1 MKVIKRSVVN
11 EDIENLMK
19 DNNPELNPDK
29 YEDAVTALS
38 PAYAQALKTEKNI
51 KSRLGKN
58 LKDMSKRGKEVTPP
72 TPSTGKKVKT
82 AYTAKED
89 VAEELDESLFE
100 DAEELC
106 EVTNDET
113 EAKKKKV
120 ATECTP
126 KENNGKRSFN
136 EELGPYAN
144 EPYMDSIA
152 YDLER
157 GDYYG
162 DVDNVP
168 WSLTINGRD
177 CEDFES
183 TWLLEYIL
191 EDISLAVRDGH
202 LEYMG
207 FETMIYKEYLADLSP
222 SDKSLVF
229 GDLQDIFDLSEKDI
243 EEDEDEINFYFDWDI
258 SFDTDEWESIDM
270 SSDEDLTEAKKKVE
284 GMPDT
289 VYELVYDR
297 LFPGGV
303 KAAKTLILKDN
314 PISFDD
320 SRYYSQGLGLY
331 DIGVAVMN
339 QEEADFVKSLA
350 DYLKLEYKFRNAKL
364 KDNAIG
370 VACILMDD
378 DVGDKDTSEYL
389 AEIGIKKP
397 VRVKFSKK
405 DLGEGKITR
414 YYDVY
419 TFEPSAS
426 ASDAFDKIIEQGK
439 LDALDAFI
447 DNEYDGEIEDAKLDE
462 LLRWEPEYIFDA
474 IGVEY

>member
-19 DNNPELNPDK
+19 DNNPEFNSDR

-51 KSRLGKN
+51 KSRLGKD
-58 LKDMSKRGKEVTPP
+58 LKDMSKQGKEVTPP
-72 TPSTGKKVKT
+72 TPSIGKKVKT

-100 DAEELC
+100 DAEELS
-106 EVTNDET
+106 
-113 EAKKKKV
+113 EA
-120 ATECTP
+120 T
-126 KENNGKRSFN
+126 
-136 EELGPYAN
+136 
-144 EPYMDSIA
+144 
-152 YDLER
+152 
-157 GDYYG
+157 
-162 DVDNVP
+162 
-168 WSLTINGRD
+168 
-177 CEDFES
+177 
-183 TWLLEYIL
+183 
-191 EDISLAVRDGH
+191 
-202 LEYMG
+202 
-207 FETMIYKEYLADLSP
+207 
-222 SDKSLVF
+222 
-229 GDLQDIFDLSEKDI
+229 
-243 EEDEDEINFYFDWDI
+243 
-258 SFDTDEWESIDM
+258 
-270 SSDEDLTEAKKKVE
+270 KKKVE

-320 SRYYSQGLGLY
+320 SRYYSKGLGLY

-350 DYLKLEYKFRNAKL
+350 DYLKLDYKFRNAKL